1 MLVLIFTAARRLIGF
16 DNAHGIYAPGAA
28 ASFASWH
35 GLFNSWCVHVVKNN
49 VRKTALAF
57 NMFSIFIESLSFRLW
72 GNGLKIYGV
81 IVSRK
86 LVEIA
91 FIFYRLI
98 GLRGVELDLRRLQ
111 ANKLSCGEAVFDRDA
126 VR

>member
-1 MLVLIFTAARRLIGF
+1 MLVSIFTAARRLIGF

-49 VRKTALAF
+49 VSKMALAF
-57 NMFSIFIESLSFRLW
+57 NIFSIFMESLSFRLW
-72 GNGLKIYGV
+72 GYGLKMYGV

-86 LVEIA
+86 LVEIT
-91 FIFYRLI
+91 FIFYRLV
-98 GLRGVELDLRRLQ
+98 GLRGIELDLRCLQ
-111 ANKLSCGEAVFDRDA
+111 ANKLSRGEAVFNRDA